1 MATERERP
9 LEDKSY
15 FQRFCD
21 YMSHDTKGVEIATY
35 TVSGILFVVAYNK
48 IRPLTRFA
56 KPSDIPRHF
65 IREQI
70 PQYGRVTKIEPSIQS
85 GPLLVIKHR
94 PPLNIFFWSSKT
106 LPVKIAGVDVNA
118 NGFSWLQTVAENRQV
133 TFIPVHQNDS
143 SKDYAECCVYF
154 NELSSDKKWIR
165 KVDLGQALL
174 QLGFA
179 KLNTPVPRV
188 KLVSK
193 DPYEQRVHAYF
204 KKLAYSESQ
213 AKDRRVGLWQQ
224 TLPPKVLP
232 ARLWQSM
239 WDGLTQRLAPK
250 SFRVPELV
258 R

>member
-1 MATERERP
+1 
-9 LEDKSY
+9 
-15 FQRFCD
+15 
-21 YMSHDTKGVEIATY
+21 MSHDTKGVEIATY

-48 IRPLTRFA
+48 IRPITRFGKA
-56 KPSDIPRHF
+56 SDIPKHF

-70 PQYGRVTKIEPSIQS
+70 PQYGRVAKIEPSIQS
-85 GPLLVIKHR
+85 GPLLIVKHR
-94 PPLNIFFWSSKT
+94 PPLNIFFWSNKT
-106 LPVKIAGVDVNA
+106 LPIKVAGVDVNA
-118 NGFSWLQTVAENRQV
+118 NGYSWLQTVVLNRQV
-133 TFIPVHQNDS
+133 TFVPVKDDTG
-143 SKDYAECCVYF
+143 KDYAECCVYF
-154 NELSSDKKWIR
+154 NELSSDKKWLR

-179 KLNTPVPRV
+179 KLSAPVPRV

-204 KKLAYSESQ
+204 KKLAHSESQ
-213 AKDRRVGLWQQ
+213 AKDRRVGLWQH

-239 WDGLTQRLAPK
+239 WDSLVQRLSPK
-250 SFRVPELV
+250 SHSVPELV